1 MRPHNPGRAKR
12 SLVRLKNLLC
22 VSFRSRSRR
31 GGILEVPCF
40 PGGILFPRPQDRNDN
55 VGKGLSGGLQKGVW
69 RELLALACLF
79 LLSAVTVDL
88 LRAQNPPPG
97 SAPSGGTNPAPST
110 STQPDQAGLPASKNK
125 IRVRVEVVN
134 VPVIVVGKRGLP
146 VIDLT
151 QDDFQIFEDG
161 RPQAIRYFSQESHQ
175 PLRIGL
181 LLDTS
186 NSARRQLSFEKDA
199 ASEFVFRMLEGRN
212 TKNQVFLETFD
223 TSSSMIQDFTS
234 DAELLNEKILG
245 LKAGGGKAFYDAIY
259 SACREK
265 MMHAGEPESTR
276 RILVVISDGRDAQS
290 QHSLD
295 EAISMAHK
303 AETMIYVIG
312 NAAYGYENPG
322 DEILQALADGT
333 GGGGFFPLRE
343 AAGTDLATGYLSHG
357 QIGDTSQNKGLG
369 AETGTFSAQRLVH
382 IADAMEAI
390 SHELGAEYEIG
401 YTPTN
406 SALDGTYRTIRV
418 LLARK
423 GVTWRWK
430 PGYFATAE

>member
-1 MRPHNPGRAKR
+1 MRPLNPGQANR
-12 SLVRLKNLLC
+12 SPARRHGPKKSVLRKLPALVFLVWLC
-22 VSFRSRSRR
+22 
-31 GGILEVPCF
+31 
-40 PGGILFPRPQDRNDN
+40 
-55 VGKGLSGGLQKGVW
+55 
-69 RELLALACLF
+69 
-79 LLSAVTVDL
+79 AVTVDL
-88 LRAQNPPPG
+88 LRAQNPPSG
-97 SAPSGGTNPAPST
+97 SAASGGNNPAPQT
-110 STQPDQAGLPASKNK
+110 STRPDQVGPPASKNK

-134 VPVIVVGKRGLP
+134 VPVIVLGKRGLP

-151 QDDFQIFEDG
+151 QSDFQVFEDG

-175 PLRIGL
+175 PLRIGVM
-181 LLDTS
+181 LDTS

-199 ASEFVFRMLEGRN
+199 ATEFVFRMLEGRN
-212 TKNQVFLETFD
+212 TKNQIFLETFD
-223 TSSSMIQDFTS
+223 ASSSLIQDFTS
-234 DAELLNEKILG
+234 DSELLNEKILG

-259 SACREK
+259 FACKDK

-295 EAISMAHK
+295 EAISMARK

-312 NAAYGYENPG
+312 NAAYGYENAG
-322 DEILQALADGT
+322 DEVLEAFAEGT
-333 GGGGFFPLRE
+333 GGGAFFPLRE
-343 AAGTDLATGYLSHG
+343 SPGTDLETGYLSHG
-357 QIGDTSQNKGLG
+357 QIGETSQNKGLG
-369 AETGTFSAQRLVH
+369 AETGTFSAQRLVR
-382 IADAMEAI
+382 IADAMESI
-390 SHELGAEYEIG
+390 GHELGAQYEIG

-423 GVTWRWK
+423 GVTYRWK

>member
-1 MRPHNPGRAKR
+1 MRPLNPGQANKSPARRNGPKKSVLRKLPA
-12 SLVRLKNLLC
+12 LVFLVWLC
-22 VSFRSRSRR
+22 
-31 GGILEVPCF
+31 
-40 PGGILFPRPQDRNDN
+40 
-55 VGKGLSGGLQKGVW
+55 
-69 RELLALACLF
+69 AL
-79 LLSAVTVDL
+79 TVYL

-97 SAPSGGTNPAPST
+97 SAVSGGNNPAPQT
-110 STQPDQAGLPASKNK
+110 STRPNEAGPPASKNK

-134 VPVIVVGKRGLP
+134 VPVTVIGKRGLP

-151 QDDFQIFEDG
+151 QNDFKVYEDG

-175 PLRIGL
+175 PLRIGVM
-181 LLDTS
+181 LDTS

-199 ASEFVFRMLEGRN
+199 ATEFVFRMLEGRN

-223 TSSSMIQDFTS
+223 ASSSIIQDFTS
-234 DAELLNEKILG
+234 DTELLNEKILG

-259 SACREK
+259 SACKDK

-276 RILVVISDGRDAQS
+276 RILVLISDGRDVQS

-312 NAAYGYENPG
+312 NAAYGYENEG
-322 DEILQALADGT
+322 DVILEALAEGT
-333 GGGGFFPLRE
+333 GGGAFFPLRE
-343 AAGTDLATGYLSHG
+343 APGTDLATGYLSHG

-369 AETGTFSAQRLVH
+369 AETGTFSAQRLIR

-390 SHELGAEYEIG
+390 GHELGAQYEIG

-406 SALDGTYRTIRV
+406 SALDGTYRSIRV

-423 GVTWRWK
+423 GVTYRWK

>member
-1 MRPHNPGRAKR
+1 MRPLNPGQANR
-12 SLVRLKNLLC
+12 SPARRHGPKKSVLRKLPALVFLVWLC
-22 VSFRSRSRR
+22 
-31 GGILEVPCF
+31 
-40 PGGILFPRPQDRNDN
+40 
-55 VGKGLSGGLQKGVW
+55 
-69 RELLALACLF
+69 
-79 LLSAVTVDL
+79 AVTVDL
-88 LRAQNPPPG
+88 LRAQNPPSG
-97 SAPSGGTNPAPST
+97 SAASGGNNPAPQT
-110 STQPDQAGLPASKNK
+110 STRPDQVGPPASKNK

-134 VPVIVVGKRGLP
+134 VPVIVLGKRGLP

-151 QDDFQIFEDG
+151 QSDFQVFEDG

-175 PLRIGL
+175 PLRIGVM
-181 LLDTS
+181 LDTS

-199 ASEFVFRMLEGRN
+199 ATEFVFRMLEGRN

-223 TSSSMIQDFTS
+223 ASSSLIQDFTS
-234 DAELLNEKILG
+234 DSELLNEKILG

-259 SACREK
+259 FACKDK

-295 EAISMAHK
+295 EAISMARK

-312 NAAYGYENPG
+312 NAAYGYENAG
-322 DEILQALADGT
+322 DEVLEAFAEGT
-333 GGGGFFPLRE
+333 GGGAFFPLRE
-343 AAGTDLATGYLSHG
+343 SPGTDLETGYLSHG
-357 QIGDTSQNKGLG
+357 QIGETSQNKGLG
-369 AETGTFSAQRLVH
+369 AETGTFSAQRLVR
-382 IADAMEAI
+382 IADAMESI
-390 SHELGAEYEIG
+390 GHELGAQYEIG

-423 GVTWRWK
+423 GVTYRWK

>member
-1 MRPHNPGRAKR
+1 MRPLNPGQANKSPARRNGPKKSVLRKLPA
-12 SLVRLKNLLC
+12 LVFLVWLC
-22 VSFRSRSRR
+22 
-31 GGILEVPCF
+31 
-40 PGGILFPRPQDRNDN
+40 
-55 VGKGLSGGLQKGVW
+55 
-69 RELLALACLF
+69 AL
-79 LLSAVTVDL
+79 TVYL

-97 SAPSGGTNPAPST
+97 SAVSGGNNPAPQT
-110 STQPDQAGLPASKNK
+110 STRPNEAGLPASKNK

-134 VPVIVVGKRGLP
+134 VPVTVISKRGLP

-151 QDDFQIFEDG
+151 QNDFQVYEDG

-175 PLRIGL
+175 PLRIGVMM
-181 LLDTS
+181 DTS

-199 ASEFVFRMLEGRN
+199 ATEFVFRMLEGRN
-212 TKNQVFLETFD
+212 TRNQVFLETFD
-223 TSSSMIQDFTS
+223 ASSSLIQDFTS
-234 DAELLNEKILG
+234 DSELLNEKIQG

-259 SACREK
+259 TACKDK

-276 RILVVISDGRDAQS
+276 RILVLISDGRDVQS

-312 NAAYGYENPG
+312 NAAYGYENEG
-322 DEILQALADGT
+322 DVILEALAEGT
-333 GGGGFFPLRE
+333 GGGAFFPLRE
-343 AAGTDLATGYLSHG
+343 APGTDLATGYLSHG

-369 AETGTFSAQRLVH
+369 AETGTFSAQRLIR
-382 IADAMEAI
+382 IADAMDAI
-390 SHELGAEYEIG
+390 GHELGAQYEIG

-423 GVTWRWK
+423 GVTYRWK